1 MPAPIKQIYIPAL
14 NITGAFMEEIGSAE
28 DRVVYPGVPF
38 DVTLSAE
45 DFSNSEEYHATWIS
59 VTRAV
64 KAKLNKNATSKS
76 S

>member
-1 MPAPIKQIYIPAL
+1 MSDTIKQVYIPEL

-28 DRVVYPGVPF
+28 DRVIYPGVPF
-38 DVTLSAE
+38 DVKLSAE
-45 DFSNSEEYHATWIS
+45 DFSDPEEYHATWIS